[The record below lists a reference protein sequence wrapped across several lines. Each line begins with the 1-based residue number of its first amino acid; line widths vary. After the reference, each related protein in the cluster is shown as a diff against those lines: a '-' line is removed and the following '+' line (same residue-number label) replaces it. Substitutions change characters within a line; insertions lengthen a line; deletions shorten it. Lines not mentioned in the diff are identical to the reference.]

1 MLSLDY
7 FKNTFF
13 FAFLSLLLGGIPLQA
28 QIFPGAQQSEQYL
41 PLLRNKKIG
50 VIAHAASEIYHK
62 GKATHLIDSL
72 LAHKIDIKKIFALQN
87 APMGI
92 PPPNPFPMTKIS
104 GVMP

>member
-72 LAHKIDIKKIFALQN
+72 LAHKIDIKKIFAP
-87 APMGI
+87 A
-92 PPPNPFPMTKIS
+92 
-104 GVMP
+104 